1 MIVLKVS
8 GGLMDLRRV
17 PKGKS
22 IFNGRRCR
30 IIRYGNIRKNMWRR
44 NKIREFIRWHS
55 SITNVKRRRKF
66 SRNMRRWK

>member
-8 GGLMDLRRV
+8 GGLMDPRGI

-22 IFNGRRCR
+22 RFNRRRCR
-30 IIRYGNIRKNMWRR
+30 IRRYGNIRNRMWRR

-55 SITNVKRRRKF
+55 SITNVK
-66 SRNMRRWK
+66 

>member
-8 GGLMDLRRV
+8 GGLMDLRRA
-17 PKGKS
+17 PNGKS
-22 IFNGRRCR
+22 IFNRRRCR

-44 NKIREFIRWHS
+44 NKIREFIMWHS

-66 SRNMRRWK
+66 SRNMRR